1 MSTVALLENDL
12 THLLYNDSRS
22 MNYVG
27 QDQLCVWR
35 GSFMLFDILHTCDA
49 TEGAWAIVVVAYAAT
64 VANIIPNIQK
74 VPKCIND
81 GKR

>member
-1 MSTVALLENDL
+1 
-12 THLLYNDSRS
+12 
-22 MNYVG
+22 
-27 QDQLCVWR
+27 
-35 GSFMLFDILHTCDA
+35 MLFDILHTCDA